1 MRLEPLFDMALDYGD
16 GFFVI
21 APYGG
26 TEGAGYGSGGGR
38 VTGQEVNGSVRWSNH
53 PRRRE
58 DGVMMPDA
66 HGVIATDDGARI
78 LFHLGGYSNVIEGAP
93 SKRGIV
99 SPATF
104 ATDDDRYR
112 WLNDVIAIGEGVID
126 FETLRLEL
134 RYFAAV
140 GERT

>member
-1 MRLEPLFDMALDYGD
+1 MRLEPLFAMDLDYED

-26 TEGAGYGSGGGR
+26 TEGAGYGSGRGSVSGER
-38 VTGQEVNGSVRWSNH
+38 VRGAVRWSNH

-58 DGVMMPDA
+58 DGVLVPDA
-66 HGVIATDDGARI
+66 HGMIETDDDARI
-78 LFHLGGYSNVIEGAP
+78 VFHLGGYSTAVEGSPTTRA
-93 SKRGIV
+93 IV

-112 WLNDVIAIGEGVID
+112 WLNNVVAVGEGTID
-126 FETLRLEL
+126 FRTLRL
-134 RYFAAV
+134 RMQYYAV
-140 GERT
+140 LTEVT